1 MSLPNRKVL
10 EAQYEADRVVY
21 ERALTELVQKF
32 RFWLDEADLHPGLK
46 VRVKSFQSWFEKV
59 LRKIRH
65 GVSPDQ
71 VQIHDVLGLRIV
83 CPFLE
88 DVRKIE
94 ELVHRHFTVLEEE
107 KKGAPQSFKEFGY
120 DSTHFLVA
128 LPTVLAATLG
138 LENPPPCEIQVR
150 TILQDAWAEVEH
162 ELIYKSKFLPF
173 DQPLKRKM
181 AALNANLTLSDI
193 IFQEI
198 REYQRQL
205 NQELEK
211 RRHQFLDSLKGGA
224 GNGVEGEKD
233 DHHPAVEN
241 LDQALLDALA
251 AHNRK
256 NYKKAIN
263 LYSAILKQGP
273 QAFVQSL
280 VLSHRG
286 MAYFSESLYENALDD
301 FDRAITCD
309 PRNAKAFFYRG
320 TVRDALEDPEA
331 AVADFT
337 QSLSLVPYQFDP
349 MLGRAVSLGRL
360 GRWDEALDDCD
371 AALDLVPE
379 NTQALEL
386 RHHLL
391 QRRGTME
398 KNTVQ

>member
-10 EAQYEADRVVY
+10 EAQYEADRRIY
-21 ERALTELVQKF
+21 ELVLADLIK
-32 RFWLDEADLHPGLK
+32 RFQPWFEGAGLHPGIK
-46 VRVKSFQSWFEKV
+46 VRVKSFTSWFEKV
-59 LRKIRH
+59 LKKIRH

-88 DVRKIE
+88 DVRTIE
-94 ELVHRHFTVLEEE
+94 DLIHSHFVVLEEE

-128 LPTVLAATLG
+128 LPEDLVESLALG
-138 LENPPPCEIQVR
+138 SPPPCEIQVR

-211 RRHQFLDSLKGGA
+211 RRYQFLDGLKGTGPQ
-224 GNGVEGEKD
+224 GVEGEKD
-233 DHHPAVEN
+233 DHHTHVEN
-241 LDQALLDALA
+241 LDQALLDALG

-256 NYKKAIN
+256 NFKKAIN
-263 LYSAILKQGP
+263 LYSAILRQGP

-280 VLSHRG
+280 VLAHRG
-286 MAYFSESLYENALDD
+286 MAYHSESLYENALDD
-301 FDRAITCD
+301 FDRAIACD
-309 PRNAKAFFYRG
+309 PRNSKAFFYRG
-320 TVRDALEDPEA
+320 IIRQSLEEQEA
-331 AVADFT
+331 AVQDFT
-337 QSLSLVPYQFDP
+337 DSLALVPYQFDP
-349 MLGRAVSLGRL
+349 LLGRATSLGWL
-360 GRWDEALDDCD
+360 GRWDEALIDCD
-371 AALDLVPE
+371 AALDLVPDDE
-379 NTQALEL
+379 QALAL
-386 RHHLL
+386 RKQLAG
-391 QRRGTME
+391 RRPPVDKKPAE
-398 KNTVQ
+398 

>member
-1 MSLPNRKVL
+1 MSLPNRKVM
-10 EAQYEADRVVY
+10 EAQYEADRRIY
-21 ERALTELVQKF
+21 ELVLQNLVR
-32 RFWLDEADLHPGLK
+32 RFQPWFDEAGIHPGIK
-46 VRVKSFQSWFEKV
+46 SRVKTFPSWFDKV

-71 VQIHDVLGLRIV
+71 VQVHDVLGLRIV

-94 ELVHRHFTVLEEE
+94 DLIHQNFVVLEEE

-120 DSTHFLVA
+120 DSTHFLVSLPQDLIDSLA
-128 LPTVLAATLG
+128 LDA
-138 LENPPPCEIQVR
+138 PPPCEIQVR

-198 REYQRQL
+198 REYQHQL

-211 RRHQFLDSLKGGA
+211 RRHQFLDGLKGSVSP
-224 GNGVEGEKD
+224 GVEGDKD
-233 DHHPAVEN
+233 DHHSVVEN

-256 NYKKAIN
+256 QFKKAIN
-263 LYSAILKQGP
+263 LYSAILRQRP

-286 MAYFSESLYENALDD
+286 MAYHSEALYENALDD
-301 FDRAITCD
+301 FDQAISCD
-309 PRNAKAFFYRG
+309 PRNSKAFFYRG
-320 TVRDALEDPEA
+320 TIRQSLEEHEA
-331 AVADFT
+331 AVKDFT
-337 QSLSLVPYQFDP
+337 DSLALVPYQVDP
-349 MLGRAVSLGRL
+349 LLGRAISLGWL
-360 GRWDEALDDCD
+360 GRWEEALADCEG
-371 AALDLVPE
+371 ALDIVPDDP
-379 NTQALEL
+379 QALSIRNQL
-386 RHHLL
+386 VH
-391 QRRGTME
+391 RRAPVDKKLSE
-398 KNTVQ
+398 

>member
-10 EAQYEADRVVY
+10 EAQYEADRRIY
-21 ERALTELVQKF
+21 ELVLAELTQRF
-32 RFWLDEADLHPGLK
+32 RPWLDEAHLHPTLK
-46 VRVKSFQSWFEKV
+46 SRVKSFGSWFDKV

-65 GVSPDQ
+65 GVSPEQ
-71 VQIHDVLGLRIV
+71 VQVHDVLGLRIV

-88 DVRKIE
+88 DVRRIE
-94 ELVHRHFTVLEEE
+94 DLIHSHFEVLEEE
-107 KKGAPQSFKEFGY
+107 KKGAPKSFKEFGY

-128 LPTVLAATLG
+128 LPPDLVDQLALSDA
-138 LENPPPCEIQVR
+138 PPCEIQVR

-205 NQELEK
+205 NHELAK
-211 RRHQFLDSLKGGA
+211 RRHQFLDGLKEPAAGA
-224 GNGVEGEKD
+224 AEGDKD
-233 DHHPAVEN
+233 DHHLVVDN

-256 NYKKAIN
+256 NYKRAIN
-263 LYSAILKQGP
+263 LYSAILRQGP

-286 MAYFSESLYENALDD
+286 MAYFAEGLFENALDD
-301 FDRAITCD
+301 FDRAIVTD
-309 PRNAKAFFYRG
+309 GHNAKALFYRG
-320 TVRDALEDPEA
+320 AVRNALEDDEA
-331 AVADFT
+331 AVADYT
-337 QSLSLVPYQFDP
+337 RSLELVPYQFDP
-349 MLGRAVSLGRL
+349 LLGRAVSLGKL
-360 GRWDEALDDCD
+360 GRWAEALVDCD
-371 AALDLVPE
+371 AALDLSPDDP
-379 NTQALEL
+379 QALEV
-386 RHHLL
+386 RRQLL
-391 QRRGTME
+391 PHRATVE
-398 KNTVQ
+398 KNPVG

>member
-1 MSLPNRKVL
+1 VSLPNRKVL
-10 EAQYEADRVVY
+10 QHQYEADRRIY
-21 ERALTELVQKF
+21 ELVLQELIQRF
-32 RFWLDEADLHPGLK
+32 RPWLDAEDLHPGIK

-65 GVSPDQ
+65 GVAPES
-71 VQIHDVLGLRIV
+71 VQIHDVLGLRVV

-94 ELVHRHFTVLEEE
+94 DLIRGHFEVLEEE
-107 KKGAPQSFKEFGY
+107 RKGAPQSFKEFGY
-120 DSTHFLVA
+120 ASTHFLVA
-128 LPTVLAATLG
+128 LPQDLVDGLALSA
-138 LENPPPCEIQVR
+138 PPPCEIQVR

-205 NQELEK
+205 NHELEK
-211 RRHQFLDSLKGGA
+211 RRSNFLDRFKSPGVDA
-224 GNGVEGEKD
+224 GEPEKD
-233 DHHPAVEN
+233 EHHADVEN

-256 NYKKAIN
+256 KYKRAIN
-263 LYSAILKQGP
+263 LYSAILRQGP
-273 QAFVQSL
+273 QAFIQSL

-309 PRNAKAFFYRG
+309 PQNAKAFFYRG
-320 TVRDALEDPEA
+320 TVREELDDHEM

-337 QSLSLVPYQFDP
+337 QSLHLVPYQFDP
-349 MLGRAVSLGRL
+349 LLARAISQGQLGN
-360 GRWDEALDDCD
+360 WDEALLDCD
-371 AALDLVPE
+371 AALDLIPDDP
-379 NTQALEL
+379 QALEIRGQL
-386 RHHLL
+386 A
-391 QRRGTME
+391 QRQGLVE
-398 KNTVQ
+398 KTPQQ

>member
-10 EAQYEADRVVY
+10 EAQYEADRRLY
-21 ERALTELVQKF
+21 ELVLQEMMQRF
-32 RFWLDEADLHPGLK
+32 RPWFEEAQIHPGMK

-65 GVSPDQ
+65 GINPEQ

-94 ELVHRHFTVLEEE
+94 ELIHKNFAVLEEE

-128 LPTVLAATLG
+128 IPTDLVRDLALN
-138 LENPPPCEIQVR
+138 EPPLCEIQVR

-205 NQELEK
+205 NHELEK
-211 RRHQFLDSLKGGA
+211 RRHQFLDSLKGQGT
-224 GNGVEGEKD
+224 NGSDGDKD
-233 DHHPAVEN
+233 DLHPLVEN
-241 LDQALLDALA
+241 LDQALLEALA

-256 NYKKAIN
+256 RYKKAIN
-263 LYSAILKQGP
+263 LYSAILKQKP
-273 QAFVQSL
+273 QGFIQSL

-301 FDRAITCD
+301 FDQAIVCD
-309 PRNAKAFFYRG
+309 PHNAKAFFYRG
-320 TVRDALEDPEA
+320 TVRAALDEHETA
-331 AVADFT
+331 LLDFT
-337 QSLSLVPYQFDP
+337 QSLTLIPYHFETLV
-349 MLGRAVSLGRL
+349 GRAMSLGHL
-360 GRWDEALDDCD
+360 GRWEEALDDCD

-379 NTQALEL
+379 DIQALEIRNQL
-386 RHHLL
+386 V
-391 QRRGTME
+391 QRRTPME
-398 KNTVQ
+398 KNPAR

>member
-1 MSLPNRKVL
+1 MSLPNRKLL
-10 EAQYEADRVVY
+10 EAQYEADRRTHELVL
-21 ERALTELVQKF
+21 AELVQRF
-32 RFWLDEADLHPGLK
+32 RAWFDEVDIHPGMK

-65 GVSPDQ
+65 GVAPQ
-71 VQIHDVLGLRIV
+71 EVQIHDVLGLRIV

-88 DVRKIE
+88 DVHRIE
-94 ELVHRHFTVLEEE
+94 ELVHEHFTVLEEE

-120 DSTHFLVA
+120 NSTHFLVA
-128 LPTVLAATLG
+128 LPPDLVAGLALQD
-138 LENPPPCEIQVR
+138 PPPCEIQVR

-211 RRHQFLDSLKGGA
+211 RRHQFLDSIKGGP
-224 GNGVEGEKD
+224 GSGTEGEKE
-233 DHHPAVEN
+233 DHHPVVEN

-256 NYKKAIN
+256 NYKKSIN
-263 LYSAILKQGP
+263 LYSAILRRGP

-280 VLSHRG
+280 VYSHRG

-301 FDRAITCD
+301 FDKAIECD
-309 PRNAKAFFYRG
+309 ARNAKAFFYRG
-320 TVRDALEDPEA
+320 TVRDALGEPEA
-331 AVADFT
+331 AIADFT
-337 QSLSLVPYQFDP
+337 QSLTLLPYQFDP
-349 MLGRAVSLGRL
+349 LLGRAVSLGRL
-360 GRWDEALDDCD
+360 GRWEEALDDCD
-371 AALDLVPE
+371 AALDLVPDD
-379 NTQALEL
+379 TQARDV
-386 RHHLL
+386 RHQLV
-391 QRRGTME
+391 QRRGSME
-398 KNTVQ
+398 KKQGQ

>member
-1 MSLPNRKVL
+1 MSLPNRKIL
-10 EAQYEADRVVY
+10 ETQYEADRRVHELVL
-21 ERALTELVQKF
+21 AELVQRF
-32 RFWLDEADLHPGLK
+32 RVWFDEVDIHPGMK

-65 GVSPDQ
+65 GVAPDQ

-88 DVRKIE
+88 DVRRIE
-94 ELVHRHFTVLEEE
+94 ELVHKNFTVLEEE

-128 LPTVLAATLG
+128 LPTDLVGALALQD
-138 LENPPPCEIQVR
+138 PPPCEIQVR

-211 RRHQFLDSLKGGA
+211 RRHQFLDSLKGGPGA
-224 GNGVEGEKD
+224 GTEGEKE
-233 DHHPAVEN
+233 DHHPVVEN

-263 LYSAILKQGP
+263 LYSAILRQGP

-280 VLSHRG
+280 VYSHRG

-301 FDRAITCD
+301 FDKAIACD

-320 TVRDALEDPEA
+320 TVRDALAEPEA
-331 AVADFT
+331 AVLDFT
-337 QSLSLVPYQFDP
+337 KSLDLLPYQFDP
-349 MLGRAVSLGRL
+349 LLGRAMSLGRL
-360 GRWDEALDDCD
+360 GRWEEALDDCD
-371 AALDLVPE
+371 AALDLVPDDAQGIE
-379 NTQALEL
+379 V
-386 RHHLL
+386 RHQLV
-391 QRRGTME
+391 QRRGPME
-398 KNTVQ
+398 KNPPR

>member
-1 MSLPNRKVL
+1 MSLPNRKDL
-10 EAQYEADRVVY
+10 EAEYEADRRIY
-21 ERALTELVQKF
+21 ELVLQNLAR
-32 RFWLDEADLHPGLK
+32 RFQPWFEEAGIHPGMKL
-46 VRVKSFQSWFEKV
+46 RVKSFSSWFEKV
-59 LRKIRH
+59 IKKIRH
-65 GVSPDQ
+65 GVAPEA

-94 ELVHRHFTVLEEE
+94 DLVHQHFTVLEEE

-128 LPTVLAATLG
+128 LPEDLVLSLA
-138 LENPPPCEIQVR
+138 LEAPPPCEIQVR

-211 RRHQFLDSLKGGA
+211 RRHQFLDGLKGSSGH
-224 GNGVEGEKD
+224 NTEEKD
-233 DHHPAVEN
+233 EHHGPVDN

-256 NYKKAIN
+256 QYKKAIN
-263 LYSAILKQGP
+263 LYSAILRQGP

-280 VLSHRG
+280 VLAHRG
-286 MAYFSESLYENALDD
+286 MAYYSETLYENALDD
-301 FDRAITCD
+301 FDRAIACD

-320 TVRDALEDPEA
+320 VIHQSQDEHEA
-331 AVADFT
+331 ALKDFT
-337 QSLSLVPYQFDP
+337 DSLALVPYQFDP
-349 MLGRAVSLGRL
+349 LLGKAVSLGWL
-360 GRWDEALDDCD
+360 GRWDEALVSCD
-371 AALDLVPE
+371 AALDLAPDDE
-379 NTQALEL
+379 QAYSIRKQLAA
-386 RHHLL
+386 
-391 QRRGTME
+391 RRPPVDKKPVE
-398 KNTVQ
+398 

>member
-10 EAQYEADRVVY
+10 EAQYEADRRIY
-21 ERALTELVQKF
+21 ELVLQEMVARF
-32 RFWLDEADLHPGLK
+32 RPWLEEADLHPGIK

-65 GVSPDQ
+65 GIAPEQ

-88 DVRKIE
+88 DVHKIE
-94 ELVHRHFTVLEEE
+94 ELIHGHFRVLEEE

-128 LPTVLAATLG
+128 LPPDLVESLALG
-138 LENPPPCEIQVR
+138 DPPPCEIQVR

-198 REYQRQL
+198 REYQHQL

-211 RRHQFLDSLKGGA
+211 RRHQFLSSLKGTA
-224 GNGVEGEKD
+224 PVNGEGEKED
-233 DHHPAVEN
+233 LHPAVEN

-251 AHNRK
+251 AHNL
-256 NYKKAIN
+256 NNFKKAIN
-263 LYSAILKQGP
+263 LYSAILRRGP

-286 MAYFSESLYENALDD
+286 MAYFAESLYENALDD
-301 FDRAITCD
+301 FDKAITCD
-309 PRNAKAFFYRG
+309 PQNAKAFFYRG
-320 TVRDALEDPEA
+320 TVRDALEDYEA
-331 AVADFT
+331 AISDFNR
-337 QSLSLVPYQFDP
+337 SLELVPYQFEP
-349 MLGRAVSLGRL
+349 LLGRAMSRGRL
-360 GRWDEALDDCD
+360 GQWDKALQDCD
-371 AALDLVPE
+371 EALDLVPDDR
-379 NTQALEL
+379 QALDV
-386 RHHLL
+386 RHQLV
-391 QRRGTME
+391 QRRGPME
-398 KNTVQ
+398 KKPVG

>member
-10 EAQYEADRVVY
+10 EAQYEADRRIHELVL
-21 ERALTELVQKF
+21 AELVQRF
-32 RFWLDEADLHPGLK
+32 RVWFDDADLHPGMK

-65 GVSPDQ
+65 GVAPDQ

-88 DVRKIE
+88 DVRRIE

-128 LPTVLAATLG
+128 LPSDLVGTLALHD
-138 LENPPPCEIQVR
+138 PPPCEIQVR

-211 RRHQFLDSLKGGA
+211 RRHQFLDSLKGGGPA
-224 GNGVEGEKD
+224 QGEGEKD
-233 DHHPAVEN
+233 EHHPVVEN

-263 LYSAILKQGP
+263 LYSAILRQGP
-273 QAFVQSL
+273 QSFVQSL

-286 MAYFSESLYENALDD
+286 MAYFSELLYENALDD
-301 FDRAITCD
+301 FDKAVTCD

-320 TVRDALEDPEA
+320 TVRDALEEPEG

-337 QSLSLVPYQFDP
+337 QSLALVPYQFDP
-349 MLGRAVSLGRL
+349 LLGRAISLGRL

-371 AALDLVPE
+371 AALDLVPDDP
-379 NTQALEL
+379 QALEV
-386 RHHLL
+386 RHQLV
-391 QRRGTME
+391 QRRGPME
-398 KNTVQ
+398 KNPAR